1 MYPMNSSLRTKKES
15 CLVVNY
21 SSKLNKLI
29 HRREK
34 GTEEGKEGKEEGKGK
49 GKGRGKGAGK
59 WEGKRREKNTN

>member
-21 SSKLNKLI
+21 TSKLNKLI

-34 GTEEGKEGKEEGKGK
+34 GREEGKEGKEEGKGE
-49 GKGRGKGAGK
+49 GEGKGAGK
-59 WEGKRREKNTN
+59 ESGKRREENEN